1 MTQKKELKRKENHDK
16 LLKALATLESIMK
29 IENMP
34 RNIRNLLKESYN
46 LLKDE
51 KNGLVSVRAANAISM
66 LDSIT
71 QNPQMQSHIRTMIWQ
86 LVSILEGIR
95 E

>member
-34 RNIRNLLKESYN
+34 RNLRNLLKESYN